1 MYNNLIENKHKI
13 LFAQPLDISLLNDT
27 NILERIVQDKKYTS
41 IMKDLMASD
50 LYVNVEWLVSQI
62 IKNEIK
68 SQVHIKVN
76 IPPGLDN
83 AKVLRTLLLMGY

>member
-1 MYNNLIENKHKI
+1 M
-13 LFAQPLDISLLNDT
+13 FAQSLDISLLNDT

-62 IKNEIK
+62 IKKEIK

>member
-1 MYNNLIENKHKI
+1 M
-13 LFAQPLDISLLNDT
+13 FAQPLDISLLNDT

-50 LYVNVEWLVSQI
+50 LYVNVEWLVSQV

>member
-1 MYNNLIENKHKI
+1 M
-13 LFAQPLDISLLNDT
+13 FAQPLDISLLNDT
-27 NILERIVQDKKYTS
+27 NILERIVQDKKYAS

-76 IPPGLDN
+76 IPPGLET

>member
-1 MYNNLIENKHKI
+1 M
-13 LFAQPLDISLLNDT
+13 FAQPLDISLLNDT

-68 SQVHIKVN
+68 SQVHIKIN

>member
-1 MYNNLIENKHKI
+1 M
-13 LFAQPLDISLLNDT
+13 FAQPLDISLLNDT

>member
-1 MYNNLIENKHKI
+1 M
-13 LFAQPLDISLLNDT
+13 FAQPLDISLLNDT
-27 NILERIVQDKKYTS
+27 NILERIVQDKKYAS

-50 LYVNVEWLVSQI
+50 LYVNVEWLVSQV